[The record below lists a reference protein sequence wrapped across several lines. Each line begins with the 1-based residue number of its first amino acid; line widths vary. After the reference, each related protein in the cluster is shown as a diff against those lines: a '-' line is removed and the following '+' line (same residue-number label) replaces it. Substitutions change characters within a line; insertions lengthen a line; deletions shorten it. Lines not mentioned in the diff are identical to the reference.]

1 MNERHEEQGHRSGER
16 DRGPKIVS
24 IQEPEPE
31 ERAPPRPPVRE
42 YSLNWIKKPATS
54 PRIIGSSPS
63 TGPRIISGPGNGPQI
78 VR

>member
-1 MNERHEEQGHRSGER
+1 MNERHEERQQRSGER
-16 DRGPKIVS
+16 GRGPKIVS

-31 ERAPPRPPVRE
+31 ERAPPIPPVRE
-42 YSLNWIKKPATS
+42 YSLNWIKKPATL

-63 TGPRIISGPGNGPQI
+63 TGPQI